1 MEKEVCMKNQFFAD
15 TSSICYKWILLKN
28 VSVMHRCFTC
38 FPPPRCDW
46 KRLMGLFYPLLVR
59 VQHIIPSSLRKK
71 RGKNWASPHLNRF
84 PSLRFVCQW
93 FQRRWI
99 IKETHIW
106 GAVFFF
112 KLKITTM
119 LLYLGVAFSK
129 ALYSWRIL
137 YSLFHCINK
146 LCQDIDLVHISR
158 H

>member
-59 VQHIIPSSLRKK
+59 VQHIILSSLRKK
-71 RGKNWASPHLNRF
+71 GVKIEPH
-84 PSLRFVCQW
+84 
-93 FQRRWI
+93 
-99 IKETHIW
+99 HIW
-106 GAVFFF
+106 IDFLHYGLSVSDVSDDESSKKHTYEVQCGFFWCVRSKDTQQELPIF

-119 LLYLGVAFSK
+119 SLYVGFTFSK

-137 YSLFHCINK
+137 LYVSLY
-146 LCQDIDLVHISR
+146 
-158 H
+158 